1 MPGELSHGL
10 PPLATSGRA
19 IVGALDGGPVRL
31 RGVNRSG
38 LEYAEPVG
46 MSFLDG
52 ARISAAEIDYIVR
65 DWRANIIRL
74 PFNQDWALHG
84 RDGVTADAYLDAL
97 DQVIYWASRAGA
109 YTLLDLQWLDADVI
123 RGRNRD
129 GSANRVAA
137 LPTRDSI
144 TVWATLADRYRD
156 EPAVLFDIFNE
167 PHDPLRDDPTGLQA
181 IRDDGTLTWLE
192 GRRVTMAEWQPW
204 ARQLVTAIRREHPRG
219 LVFVDVLP
227 GCRLQHTRLSVV
239 RTSRPRPLGTIAA
252 CAPGGTQLGRGVR
265 PPLARGA
272 GVRRGMG
279 WRIRAPALGRDARA
293 LLETARSRLDRLE
306 LVGLSAARR
315 RRAERQLRAHRIW
328 RSGPAR
334 ADSGSDPRLTPVS
347 PRPQR
352 AAMQS
357 ISTSELPGTPP

>member
-219 LVFVDVLP
+219 LVFVSGVAWAYDLRDVPLAVADGSSTFFP
-227 GCRLQHTRLSVV
+227 DVVYSTHVYPWCGHPVRARWGRSPHAPRAALSWAEAFGRLSREVPV
-239 RTSRPRPLGTIAA
+239 FVAEW
-252 CAPGGTQLGRGVR
+252 GGESGHLRWGET
-265 PPLARGA
+265 LARYLRRLDLGWTA
-272 GVRRGMG
+272 WSWSDYPRLVVDAQSGNYEPTEFGDLVRR
-279 WRIRAPALGRDARA
+279 AL
-293 LLETARSRLDRLE
+293 TA
-306 LVGLSAARR
+306 G
-315 RRAERQLRAHRIW
+315 Q
-328 RSGPAR
+328 
-334 ADSGSDPRLTPVS
+334 TPV
-347 PRPQR
+347 
-352 AAMQS
+352 
-357 ISTSELPGTPP
+357 